1 MGRNTAGMELKCE
14 KFKHSGHYPRTEDSA
29 GSRHRSCTALPLLT
43 SEAYRDICKD
53 GISPF
58 SMVSVHTMFGQT
70 CSGGSRLFAG
80 DSPSSSWSSDSLVW
94 AAFDNQLCMRGTAH
108 SSERD
113 TVIQRSDVTTT
124 HYKGA
129 VFFHSGNWNW
139 VQICLWD
146 QLLSQNWAGPVDTR
160 CHQHLSESL
169 AIRAEANVS
178 HHVRHIDISADR
190 DSLSPI
196 KSKIKSMKVRS
207 IFQKQLK

>member
-58 SMVSVHTMFGQT
+58 SMASVHTFGQT

-108 SSERD
+108 SSERETQSFRD
-113 TVIQRSDVTTT
+113 QMWLQRITKELCFSIQETGIGYRFVCETSCSARTEQGQWTPDATSI
-124 HYKGA
+124 YQKA
-129 VFFHSGNWNW
+129 
-139 VQICLWD
+139 
-146 QLLSQNWAGPVDTR
+146 LL
-160 CHQHLSESL
+160 
-169 AIRAEANVS
+169 
-178 HHVRHIDISADR
+178 
-190 DSLSPI
+190 
-196 KSKIKSMKVRS
+196 
-207 IFQKQLK
+207 